1 MLNTIYRIPDETD
14 SRKHVYICIFFMY
27 VGFGRRD
34 KKAEFIANAALC
46 MYMYMNKNRIFTSL
60 LAEEESNLNS
70 KCYTT

>member
-14 SRKHVYICIFFMY
+14 SRKHVYICIFFMN

-46 MYMYMNKNRIFTSL
+46 MYKYMKKKTRFFTSL

-70 KCYTT
+70 KC